1 MQMVPASGY
10 DRAITVFSP
19 EGRLYQVEYAREAV
33 RRGTTAIGIKCKDGV
48 ILAVDRRVTSKLIE
62 VCSIEKIFQIDDHI
76 MAATSGLVADARVL
90 IDRARVESQINKIT
104 YGEPITVEALAKK
117 ICDIKQAYTQHGG
130 ARPFG
135 ISLLIAGIDRH
146 SVRLFETDP
155 SGALIEYKATA
166 IGAGRPVAMEILEDK
181 YDEKL
186 TIEEALELAI
196 YALSKTTGGELKP
209 ENVDMAVIKS
219 DEKIVEK
226 LSFEDIEKLVKKA
239 LDDLKAEK
247 EAEESEEE
255 NDSDDSNKNENE
267 DNEDNEGKEELDK
280 DRNEEN
286 IKNND
291 KE

>member
-48 ILAVDRRVTSKLIE
+48 ILAVDRRITSRLVEI
-62 VCSIEKIFQIDDHI
+62 CSIEKIFQIDDHI

-135 ISLLIAGIDRH
+135 ISLLIAGVDRH
-146 SVRLFETDP
+146 SARLFETDP
-155 SGALIEYKATA
+155 SGALIEYKATS
-166 IGAGRPVAMEILEDK
+166 IGSGRSVAMEILEEK
-181 YDEKL
+181 YNEDL
-186 TIEEALELAI
+186 TIEEGLELAI
-196 YALSKTTGGELKP
+196 YVLSKTTSGELKP
-209 ENVDMAVIKS
+209 ENVDMAIIKS
-219 DEKIVEK
+219 DIKIVEK

-239 LDDLKAEK
+239 LDDLKSEK
-247 EAEESEEE
+247 EEEE
-255 NDSDDSNKNENE
+255 KKESNGGGEST
-267 DNEDNEGKEELDK
+267 GEEIT
-280 DRNEEN
+280 E
-286 IKNND
+286 
-291 KE
+291 

>member
-48 ILAVDRRVTSKLIE
+48 ILAVDRRITSKLIE

-90 IDRARVESQINKIT
+90 IDRARVEAQINRIT

-135 ISLLIAGIDRH
+135 LSLLIAGIDRH
-146 SVRLFETDP
+146 SSRLFETDP

-166 IGAGRPVAMEILEDK
+166 IGSGRPAAMEILEEK
-181 YDEKL
+181 YSEDL
-186 TIEEALELAI
+186 TLEGALELAI
-196 YALSKTTGGELKP
+196 YTLGKTTDGELKP

-219 DEKIVEK
+219 ETKTVEK
-226 LSFEDIEKLVKKA
+226 LPFEEIKKLVKTVSDKIKSEENEEDEK
-239 LDDLKAEK
+239 LD
-247 EAEESEEE
+247 EENEIYEDSNSNDSYEEE
-255 NDSDDSNKNENE
+255 NE
-267 DNEDNEGKEELDK
+267 
-280 DRNEEN
+280 
-286 IKNND
+286 
-291 KE
+291 